1 MSMLLCPHTLAE
13 SRSLKLAWAGSIPA
27 GGTMTKEEQKTARVI
42 VKIAKL
48 FKNSG
53 LSDQDTT
60 TLLISAI
67 IKTAKR
73 DSNGK
78 IQLCSKK
85 RG

>member
-1 MSMLLCPHTLAE
+1 
-13 SRSLKLAWAGSIPA
+13 
-27 GGTMTKEEQKTARVI
+27 MTKEEQKTARVI